1 MSHDIRAPQQA
12 GSGAQPPDPP
22 RPVPAGGPEPGA
34 PAETEPGARRFGLG
48 TASALVVG
56 SVIGTGVFGLPSALA
71 LFGPISLVAF
81 VLVTIGAVALA
92 LTFRGLAVRLPGA
105 GGPYVYVR
113 EAFGEFA
120 GFLIAWSYWI
130 TAWAGNAAI
139 VVAWVGYV
147 EVFWNTEHEVG
158 WSIVIALTG
167 LFVPALVNLMGL
179 RSFAAFQV
187 VTTVLKFIPLLFMAT
202 IGLLFIKTAN
212 FGDFNASGTSWLGA
226 ISAAGAIALFS
237 YLGIET
243 ASVAA
248 ARVRDPRRNVG
259 RATVLGTLACAAVY
273 LLGTVAVFGTVA
285 HDDLVASTAPFSD
298 AANAIFGGEWAG
310 ATVAAAA
317 IVSGFGALVGWTLIV
332 AEMPRAAARDGLFPA
347 RFARQNRSGV
357 PAFGIVTSTLLAA
370 GLTVVSYTSFEQVFI
385 TVVLLSVLTS
395 VVPYL
400 LSAAAQL
407 YWLRT
412 DGRRL
417 RVRHLGR
424 DVAVS
429 ALALAFGFWALAGS
443 GYAAVY
449 YGTFCLLLGV
459 PVYVWVRARRG
470 VYGETSAVAR

>member
-1 MSHDIRAPQQA
+1 MSHDIGAPRQA
-12 GSGAQPPDPP
+12 AGGALPAGAAAGGAP
-22 RPVPAGGPEPGA
+22 PVPPSSAEGG
-34 PAETEPGARRFGLG
+34 RFGLG

-56 SVIGTGVFGLPSALA
+56 SVIGTGVFALPSALA
-71 LFGPISLVAF
+71 AFGPISLVAF
-81 VLVTIGAVALA
+81 VLVTIGAIALA
-92 LTFRGLAVRLPGA
+92 LTFRDLAVRLPAA
-105 GGPYVYVR
+105 GGPYVYAR
-113 EAFGEFA
+113 DAFGEFA

-147 EVFWNTEHEVG
+147 EVFLNTGHEVG

-167 LFVPALVNLMGL
+167 LVLPALVNLAGM

-187 VTTVLKFIPLLFMAT
+187 VTTVLKFVPLLFMAT
-202 IGLLFIKTAN
+202 VGLLFVKTAN
-212 FGDFNASGTSWLGA
+212 FGDFNASGTSWFGA
-226 ISAAGAIALFS
+226 IGAAGAIALFS

-273 LLGTVAVFGTVA
+273 ILGTVAVFGTVS
-285 HDDLVASTAPFSD
+285 HDDLVGSTAPFTD
-298 AANAIFGGEWAG
+298 AADAIFGGRWAG
-310 ATVAAAA
+310 ATVAVAAV
-317 IVSGFGALVGWTLIV
+317 VSGFGALVGWTLIV

-347 RFARQNRSGV
+347 PFARQNRAGV
-357 PAFGIVTSTLLAA
+357 PVSGIVVSTLLAA
-370 GLTVVSYTSFEQVFI
+370 GLTVVSYTSFEQVFT

-412 DGRRL
+412 DGRRAP
-417 RVRHLGR
+417 VRHLAR

-429 ALALAFGFWALAGS
+429 ALALAFAFWALAGS

-459 PVYVWVRARRG
+459 PVYVRVKARRG
-470 VYGETSAVAR
+470 VYGETPAVTR

>member
-1 MSHDIRAPQQA
+1 MSQDVGAPRQTA
-12 GSGAQPPDPP
+12 GGAPAPDTT
-22 RPVPAGGPEPGA
+22 RSVPAGPPETG
-34 PAETEPGARRFGLG
+34 TEPGGRRFGLG

-56 SVIGTGVFGLPSALA
+56 SVIGTGVFALPSALA
-71 LFGPISLVAF
+71 VFGPISLVAF
-81 VLVTIGAVALA
+81 VLVTIGAIALA
-92 LTFRGLAVRLPGA
+92 LTFRDLAVRLPGA
-105 GGPYVYVR
+105 GGPYVYAR
-113 EAFGEFA
+113 DAFGEFA

-147 EVFWNTEHEVG
+147 EVFWNTGHDVG
-158 WSIVIALTG
+158 WSIAIALTG
-167 LFVPALVNLMGL
+167 LFLPALVNLVGL

-202 IGLLFIKTAN
+202 VGLLFIDTAN
-212 FGDFNASGTSWLGA
+212 FGAFNAGETSWVGA
-226 ISAAGAIALFS
+226 IGAAGAIALFS

-248 ARVRDPRRNVG
+248 ARVRDPERNVG

-285 HDDLVASTAPFSD
+285 RDDLVSSTAPFTD

-317 IVSGFGALVGWTLIV
+317 VVSGFGALVGWTLIV

-347 RFARQNRSGV
+347 PFARQNRAGV
-357 PAFGIVTSTLLAA
+357 PAFGIVVSTLLAA

-407 YWLRT
+407 YWLGT

-417 RVRHLGR
+417 RVRHLAR
-424 DVAVS
+424 DVGVS
-429 ALALAFGFWALAGS
+429 ALALVFGFWALAGS

-459 PVYVWVRARRG
+459 PVYVWVKARRG
-470 VYGETSAVAR
+470 VYGETPAVAR

>member
-1 MSHDIRAPQQA
+1 MNITDGAPLRDVA
-12 GSGAQPPDPP
+12 RPAPPMDSAPP
-22 RPVPAGGPEPGA
+22 GREPG
-34 PAETEPGARRFGLG
+34 ERRFGLV

-56 SVIGTGVFGLPSALA
+56 SVIGTGVFALPSALA
-71 LFGPISLVAF
+71 VFGPISLVAF

-92 LTFRGLAVRLPGA
+92 LAFRGLAARLPAA
-105 GGPYVYVR
+105 GGPYVYAR
-113 EAFGEFA
+113 DAFGEFA

-147 EVFWNTEHEVG
+147 EVFWNTRHEIG
-158 WSIVIALTG
+158 WSIAIALAG
-167 LFVPALVNLMGL
+167 LLLPALVNLSGL

-187 VTTVLKFIPLLFMAT
+187 VATVLKFIPLVFMAT
-202 IGLLFIKTAN
+202 IGLLFINTAN
-212 FGDFNASGTSWLGA
+212 FGEFNASGGSWLGA

-273 LLGTVAVFGTVA
+273 ILGTVTVFGTVP
-285 HDDLVASTAPFSD
+285 HDRLIRSAAPFTDS
-298 AANAIFGGEWAG
+298 ANAIFGGQWAG
-310 ATVAAAA
+310 ATVAVAA

-357 PAFGIVTSTLLAA
+357 PAFGIIVSTLLAA
-370 GLTVVSYTSFEQVFI
+370 GLTVISYTSFEQVFI
-385 TVVLLSVLTS
+385 AVVLLSVLTS

-407 YWLRT
+407 YWLIVE
-412 DGRRL
+412 GRRS
-417 RVRHLGR
+417 RTGHLVR
-424 DVAVS
+424 DVTVS
-429 ALALAFGFWALAGS
+429 MLALAFGFWALAGS
-443 GYAAVY
+443 GYQAVY

-459 PVYVWVRARRG
+459 PVYVWVKARRG
-470 VYGETSAVAR
+470 VYGETPAVTR